1 MTDIL
6 RNNWFV
12 VLIAIIIIGF
22 IGYFIY
28 DTNKDNVSAK
38 TTNNEQVVA
47 SINKD
52 DITADDLYD
61 ESTPYDGSTI
71 YNMYKNAV
79 IDQSIKTTKDLKKQA
94 STLESNIKSNASS
107 QSDDYESTL
116 TTELAKYG
124 YASYEELN
132 DYCLTSVK
140 EKEMNKKYITK
151 HFDEVKKAWEEKK
164 PITAVASATAG
175 IAATTAAT
183 EIAPE
188 RSIDFIGF
196 VLLFV
201 RVVLGNSAVQVH
213 FVAVFFHCR
222 IERIHKNIEKVKRGG
237 RVGADFGRLC
247 AFCLEIRGAE
257 KAATRG
263 DVIVKRF
270 NGSQERVTDERR
282 GEVKRRI
289 NVAFFVHGHGNFSAG
304 TPFKRIFDG
313 VRAALGA
320 RLEHL
325 SGGSSGKVLPQSN
338 KRLTDGGGV
347 TVDNVNGRTAGS
359 VGKNRNHNA
368 QRVKRFS
375 GEGKRNRGGGVA
387 VIILFSA
394 HVDTAEIV

>member
-28 DTNKDNVSAK
+28 DTNKDNVTAK

-94 STLESNIKSNASS
+94 STLESNIKSNASN

-151 HFDEVKKAWEEKK
+151 HFDEVKNGRVYDLTYEYFG
-164 PITAVASATAG
+164 ISATFKYPQALEELQP
-175 IAATTAAT
+175 ILYPESDEDTAKAKEASDNAQKKAKDSDAT
-183 EIAPE
+183 EKYNE
-188 RSIDFIGF
+188 
-196 VLLFV
+196 
-201 RVVLGNSAVQVH
+201 Q
-213 FVAVFFHCR
+213 
-222 IERIHKNIEKVKRGG
+222 
-237 RVGADFGRLC
+237 
-247 AFCLEIRGAE
+247 
-257 KAATRG
+257 
-263 DVIVKRF
+263 
-270 NGSQERVTDERR
+270 
-282 GEVKRRI
+282 
-289 NVAFFVHGHGNFSAG
+289 
-304 TPFKRIFDG
+304 
-313 VRAALGA
+313 
-320 RLEHL
+320 
-325 SGGSSGKVLPQSN
+325 QS
-338 KRLTDGGGV
+338 K
-347 TVDNVNGRTAGS
+347 
-359 VGKNRNHNA
+359 
-368 QRVKRFS
+368 
-375 GEGKRNRGGGVA
+375 
-387 VIILFSA
+387 
-394 HVDTAEIV
+394 

>member
-28 DTNKDNVSAK
+28 DTNKDNVTAK

-151 HFDEVKKAWEEKK
+151 HFDEVKKAWEEKNPRTVSIIK
-164 PITAVASATAG
+164 MDVSDADNLTETEAKKKSNIDKALEKESFADVAKAFSEDSNTANKNGFAG
-175 IAATTAAT
+175 YVDSNSTSSDSSSTSTVPADVVTAA
-183 EIAPE
+183 
-188 RSIDFIGF
+188 IG
-196 VLLFV
+196 LKK
-201 RVVLGNSAVQVH
+201 GETSDW
-213 FVAVFFHCR
+213 
-222 IERIHKNIEKVKRGG
+222 I
-237 RVGADFGRLC
+237 
-247 AFCLEIRGAE
+247 
-257 KAATRG
+257 T
-263 DVIVKRF
+263 
-270 NGSQERVTDERR
+270 VT
-282 GEVKRRI
+282 
-289 NVAFFVHGHGNFSAG
+289 S
-304 TPFKRIFDG
+304 
-313 VRAALGA
+313 
-320 RLEHL
+320 
-325 SGGSSGKVLPQSN
+325 SSGTSLGTSLYKVYVKETNSKKIFNAKSDTVSN
-338 KRLTDGGGV
+338 QALYAILNSDSSLSYKILDSYAKKLDIKFNDKDTKKKFDSYVKTTYGG
-347 TVDNVNGRTAGS
+347 D
-359 VGKNRNHNA
+359 
-368 QRVKRFS
+368 Q
-375 GEGKRNRGGGVA
+375 
-387 VIILFSA
+387 
-394 HVDTAEIV
+394 

>member
-1 MTDIL
+1 MITLRQYHLWIRQLIRLEPSLQFKKISRIIEKTFSRRLIMTDIL

-38 TTNNEQVVA
+38 TANNEQVVA

-151 HFDEVKKAWEEKK
+151 HFDEVKKAWEEKSPRTVSIIK
-164 PITAVASATAG
+164 MEVSDADNLTETEAKKKSNIDKALEKESFADVAKAFSEDSNTANKKGFVGYIDSDSTSSDSSSTSTVPADVV
-175 IAATTAAT
+175 TAA
-183 EIAPE
+183 IALKKGE
-188 RSIDFIGF
+188 TSDW
-196 VLLFV
+196 
-201 RVVLGNSAVQVH
+201 
-213 FVAVFFHCR
+213 
-222 IERIHKNIEKVKRGG
+222 
-237 RVGADFGRLC
+237 
-247 AFCLEIRGAE
+247 
-257 KAATRG
+257 
-263 DVIVKRF
+263 
-270 NGSQERVTDERR
+270 VT
-282 GEVKRRI
+282 VT
-289 NVAFFVHGHGNFSAG
+289 S
-304 TPFKRIFDG
+304 
-313 VRAALGA
+313 
-320 RLEHL
+320 
-325 SGGSSGKVLPQSN
+325 SSGTSLYKVYVKETNAKKIFNAKSDTVSN
-338 KRLTDGGGV
+338 QALYAILNSDSSLSYKILDSYAKKLDIKFNDKDTKKKFDSYVKTTYGG
-347 TVDNVNGRTAGS
+347 D
-359 VGKNRNHNA
+359 
-368 QRVKRFS
+368 Q
-375 GEGKRNRGGGVA
+375 
-387 VIILFSA
+387 
-394 HVDTAEIV
+394 

>member
-151 HFDEVKKAWEEKK
+151 HFDEVKKAWEEKNPRTVSIIK
-164 PITAVASATAG
+164 MDVSDADNLTETEAKKKSNIDKALEKESFADVAKAFSEDSNTANKNGFAG
-175 IAATTAAT
+175 YVDSNSTSSDSSSTSTVPADVVTAA
-183 EIAPE
+183 
-188 RSIDFIGF
+188 IG
-196 VLLFV
+196 LKK
-201 RVVLGNSAVQVH
+201 GETSDW
-213 FVAVFFHCR
+213 
-222 IERIHKNIEKVKRGG
+222 I
-237 RVGADFGRLC
+237 
-247 AFCLEIRGAE
+247 
-257 KAATRG
+257 T
-263 DVIVKRF
+263 
-270 NGSQERVTDERR
+270 VT
-282 GEVKRRI
+282 
-289 NVAFFVHGHGNFSAG
+289 S
-304 TPFKRIFDG
+304 
-313 VRAALGA
+313 
-320 RLEHL
+320 
-325 SGGSSGKVLPQSN
+325 SSGTSLYKVYVKETNSKKIFNAKSDTVSN
-338 KRLTDGGGV
+338 PVSYTL
-347 TVDNVNGRTAGS
+347 
-359 VGKNRNHNA
+359 
-368 QRVKRFS
+368 
-375 GEGKRNRGGGVA
+375 
-387 VIILFSA
+387 
-394 HVDTAEIV
+394 

>member
-140 EKEMNKKYITK
+140 EKEMNKRYITK
-151 HFDEVKKAWEEKK
+151 HFEDLKTAWETKSPRTVSIIKMDVSDADNLTETEAKK
-164 PITAVASATAG
+164 KSNIETALTKESFADVAKAFSEDSNTANKKG
-175 IAATTAAT
+175 FAGYIDTDSTSSDSSSTSTVPADVVTAAINLKKGET
-183 EIAPE
+183 SDWI
-188 RSIDFIGF
+188 
-196 VLLFV
+196 
-201 RVVLGNSAVQVH
+201 
-213 FVAVFFHCR
+213 
-222 IERIHKNIEKVKRGG
+222 
-237 RVGADFGRLC
+237 
-247 AFCLEIRGAE
+247 
-257 KAATRG
+257 T
-263 DVIVKRF
+263 
-270 NGSQERVTDERR
+270 VT
-282 GEVKRRI
+282 
-289 NVAFFVHGHGNFSAG
+289 N
-304 TPFKRIFDG
+304 
-313 VRAALGA
+313 
-320 RLEHL
+320 
-325 SGGSSGKVLPQSN
+325 SSGTSLYKVYV
-338 KRLTDGGGV
+338 KETDSSKIFNAKNDTVANQALYAILNSDSSLSYKILKSYAKKLDIKFNDKSTKKKFDNYVKTTYGG
-347 TVDNVNGRTAGS
+347 D
-359 VGKNRNHNA
+359 
-368 QRVKRFS
+368 Q
-375 GEGKRNRGGGVA
+375 
-387 VIILFSA
+387 
-394 HVDTAEIV
+394 

>member
-151 HFDEVKKAWEEKK
+151 HFDEVKKAWEEKNPRTVSIIK
-164 PITAVASATAG
+164 MDVSDADNLTEAKKKSNIDKALEKESFADVAKAFSEDSNTANKNGFAG
-175 IAATTAAT
+175 YVDSNSTSSDSSSTSTVPADVVIAAIGLKKGETSDWITVTT
-183 EIAPE
+183 
-188 RSIDFIGF
+188 
-196 VLLFV
+196 
-201 RVVLGNSAVQVH
+201 
-213 FVAVFFHCR
+213 
-222 IERIHKNIEKVKRGG
+222 
-237 RVGADFGRLC
+237 
-247 AFCLEIRGAE
+247 
-257 KAATRG
+257 
-263 DVIVKRF
+263 
-270 NGSQERVTDERR
+270 
-282 GEVKRRI
+282 
-289 NVAFFVHGHGNFSAG
+289 
-304 TPFKRIFDG
+304 
-313 VRAALGA
+313 
-320 RLEHL
+320 
-325 SGGSSGKVLPQSN
+325 SSGTSLYKVYV
-338 KRLTDGGGV
+338 KETDSSKIFNAKNDTVANQALYAILNSDSSLSYKILKSYAKKLDIKFNDKSTKKKFDNYVKTTYGG
-347 TVDNVNGRTAGS
+347 D
-359 VGKNRNHNA
+359 
-368 QRVKRFS
+368 Q
-375 GEGKRNRGGGVA
+375 
-387 VIILFSA
+387 
-394 HVDTAEIV
+394 